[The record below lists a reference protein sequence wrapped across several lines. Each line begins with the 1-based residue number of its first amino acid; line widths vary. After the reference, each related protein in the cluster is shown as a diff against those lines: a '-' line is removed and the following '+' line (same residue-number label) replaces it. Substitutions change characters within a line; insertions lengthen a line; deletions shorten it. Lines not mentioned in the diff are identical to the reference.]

1 MLQILIDNA
10 GSILLAV
17 CFVVTSFIGKPKTAE
32 KIKAKMEKKQA
43 KLIAKGSKIASQLES
58 IDEVKKNGNANT

>member
-17 CFVVTSFIGKPKTAE
+17 CFVITSIIGKPKTAE
-32 KIKAKMEKKQA
+32 KIKAKMAKKQA
-43 KLIAKGSKIASQLES
+43 KLIAKGSKIANQLES
-58 IDEVKKNGNANT
+58 IDEVNKNGNANT